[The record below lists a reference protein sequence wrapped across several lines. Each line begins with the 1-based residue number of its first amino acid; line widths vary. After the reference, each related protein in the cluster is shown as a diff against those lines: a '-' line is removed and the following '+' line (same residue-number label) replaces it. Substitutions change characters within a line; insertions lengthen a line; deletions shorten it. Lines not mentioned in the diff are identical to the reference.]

1 MDERGESR
9 WRALGALLWPDR
21 GRWLAL
27 GALVAAS
34 SVLVLAGPLVVR
46 RLVDRAAAGA
56 DASELRGLAA
66 VFLLVALLAQVLAVI
81 VAWRATTAAWATTN
95 DLRLDMTRHVLGLDH
110 EFHRRHTPGELIQ
123 RVDGDVTS
131 VSEFLGLVVPKAL
144 GAALTIGGMVIVL
157 AVLDWRL
164 AIGLVL
170 YLGATFAIVVRG
182 RHRAVRESSDEM
194 GALGRL
200 YGGIEERLVAA
211 EDLRSNGAGAHV
223 AWRFVEDSTDALAS
237 SVRRERAF
245 LTMWWFVQLAL
256 AAGWVVVLVLGAWT
270 ISHDVAT
277 IGTIFLLYQY
287 VLLIGRPLE
296 DLVHELETVQ
306 KANGAMVRVLDLL
319 AISTRVLDG
328 GTVSPPPG
336 PLTVEFDR
344 VDFDY
349 GDDQPV
355 LRDVHL
361 ALGAGSLGRH
371 RRAHGQRQ
379 DDVLPPRPATGRAD
393 HGRGPARWGADRRH
407 PGRAS
412 CAAGS
417 PWCPRRS
424 SSSPGRSATT
434 WRCSIV
440 RCPTPRWS
448 TRSGRSGSMPSP
460 VATSIANSAPRG
472 PGLSAGE
479 AQLLSLARVWMRDP
493 DVLVLDEATARID
506 PETER
511 KIEAAVARL
520 MVGRTTLIIAHRLST
535 LHAVDD
541 IVVFDRGEVAE
552 FGARAELIGDD
563 ESQFA
568 RLVALSLDAGRR
580 RRRRASDEPAVSRW
594 SSGGR
599 RAGRRCTGGRVMTL
613 VEHPDGLAADERSP
627 DDTVAGAAT
636 EAVSIGSREVWRLAW
651 RVSQHRPREF
661 WTGWALFVVFFTMP
675 AVTGLML
682 ARGFEALSDG
692 NTSLTYRY
700 AAAVAASELIRMIAI
715 HWGALIWTA
724 AWIHM
729 QTFLRANLLA
739 AQMASGGS
747 EAGRP
752 VGSAGAAITHFRD
765 DTEDVANFVDGL
777 VDVSGG
783 VVFTVFA
790 GIVLGMADARAAA
803 VLLLPLV
810 GVAVATR
817 TLDHRIKVY
826 RAADRAATAEVTG
839 LVGDVMAASTT
850 IKVNDATDALLDRLK
865 VLVEARRQTA
875 TRDRVLD
882 ETVQAFSQ
890 GAADVGL
897 GLVLIVSAT
906 AIASGAFG
914 LGDLALFTAY
924 LGWLS
929 FLPRMI
935 GRVLRASQAVGRG
948 VRADATSRCRRARRR
963 TRPCR
968 GTSPSEPRDVR
979 ERPNVERPERVP
991 LERLDIV
998 GLSAIHDGGG
1008 GVRDVSISIQRGQFV
1023 VVTGPVG
1030 AGKSTLLRA
1039 LVGLVP
1045 AEQCSG
1051 EVRWN
1056 GDVIARSGGLLRASE
1071 RGVPVAGAPA
1081 DLRFGGRQRRARS
1094 GGRRPADDRPRT
1106 GGDRGRHRP
1115 DARRPGDADRTSR
1128 SAAVRRATPAAR
1140 HRSSAG
1146 AFARTRGPRR
1156 PVERARRR
1164 DRTRTVDAT
1173 WPPPG

>member
-9 WRALGALLWPDR
+9 WRALGGLLWPDR

-34 SVLVLAGPLVVR
+34 SVLVITGPLVVR

-56 DASELRGLAA
+56 DANELRGLAA

-287 VLLIGRPLE
+287 ILLIGRPLE

-328 GTVSPPPG
+328 GTISPAPG

-344 VDFDY
+344 VSFDY

-361 ALGAGSLGRH
+361 ALGATRSVGIVGRTGSGKTTFSRLVLRLVEPTTGVVRLGGVPIADIPVAELRRRVALVSQEVELFAGSIRDNVALFDRSVPDAAVVGALRAVGLDALAGGDIH
-371 RRAHGQRQ
+371 RQLG
-379 DDVLPPRPATGRAD
+379 
-393 HGRGPARWGADRRH
+393 
-407 PGRAS
+407 
-412 CAAGS
+412 AAG
-417 PWCPRRS
+417 
-424 SSSPGRSATT
+424 T
-434 WRCSIV
+434 
-440 RCPTPRWS
+440 
-448 TRSGRSGSMPSP
+448 
-460 VATSIANSAPRG
+460 
-472 PGLSAGE
+472 GLSAGE

-541 IVVFDRGEVAE
+541 IVVFERGEVAE
-552 FGARAELIGDD
+552 FGARADLIGDD

-568 RLVALSLDAGRR
+568 RAGRALAR
-580 RRRRASDEPAVSRW
+580 RRGRRPHAGRAGAGRAS
-594 SSGGR
+594 
-599 RAGRRCTGGRVMTL
+599 TL
-613 VEHPDGLAADERSP
+613 VEPMMARRSP
-627 DDTVAGAAT
+627 
-636 EAVSIGSREVWRLAW
+636 
-651 RVSQHRPREF
+651 
-661 WTGWALFVVFFTMP
+661 
-675 AVTGLML
+675 
-682 ARGFEALSDG
+682 
-692 NTSLTYRY
+692 
-700 AAAVAASELIRMIAI
+700 
-715 HWGALIWTA
+715 
-724 AWIHM
+724 
-729 QTFLRANLLA
+729 
-739 AQMASGGS
+739 
-747 EAGRP
+747 
-752 VGSAGAAITHFRD
+752 
-765 DTEDVANFVDGL
+765 
-777 VDVSGG
+777 
-783 VVFTVFA
+783 
-790 GIVLGMADARAAA
+790 
-803 VLLLPLV
+803 
-810 GVAVATR
+810 
-817 TLDHRIKVY
+817 
-826 RAADRAATAEVTG
+826 
-839 LVGDVMAASTT
+839 
-850 IKVNDATDALLDRLK
+850 
-865 VLVEARRQTA
+865 
-875 TRDRVLD
+875 
-882 ETVQAFSQ
+882 
-890 GAADVGL
+890 
-897 GLVLIVSAT
+897 
-906 AIASGAFG
+906 
-914 LGDLALFTAY
+914 
-924 LGWLS
+924 
-929 FLPRMI
+929 
-935 GRVLRASQAVGRG
+935 
-948 VRADATSRCRRARRR
+948 TSR
-963 TRPCR
+963 
-968 GTSPSEPRDVR
+968 
-979 ERPNVERPERVP
+979 
-991 LERLDIV
+991 
-998 GLSAIHDGGG
+998 
-1008 GVRDVSISIQRGQFV
+1008 
-1023 VVTGPVG
+1023 
-1030 AGKSTLLRA
+1030 
-1039 LVGLVP
+1039 
-1045 AEQCSG
+1045 
-1051 EVRWN
+1051 
-1056 GDVIARSGGLLRASE
+1056 
-1071 RGVPVAGAPA
+1071 
-1081 DLRFGGRQRRARS
+1081 
-1094 GGRRPADDRPRT
+1094 
-1106 GGDRGRHRP
+1106 
-1115 DARRPGDADRTSR
+1115 
-1128 SAAVRRATPAAR
+1128 
-1140 HRSSAG
+1140 
-1146 AFARTRGPRR
+1146 
-1156 PVERARRR
+1156 
-1164 DRTRTVDAT
+1164 
-1173 WPPPG
+1173 